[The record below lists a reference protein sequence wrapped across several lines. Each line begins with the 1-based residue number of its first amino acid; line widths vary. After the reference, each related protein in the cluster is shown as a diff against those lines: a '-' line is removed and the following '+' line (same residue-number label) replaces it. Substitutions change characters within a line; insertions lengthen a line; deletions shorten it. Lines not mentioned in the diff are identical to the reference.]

1 MIKSV
6 FVVGPGR
13 SGTSLLQSMLD
24 SHSEITFFKE
34 NQFLRTV
41 YFGNSNIKNFITEK
55 HNRIDYLNF
64 NDYSNIDDP
73 HLFYSKLKFLIN
85 PTRNIKY
92 IGDKDPRLI
101 DYVDKLP
108 ASFEDSKIIV
118 MNRNPGDIILSRTKA
133 EWSNKWPFSLQL
145 IIVRGQLNY
154 FLKNKKSISESQLI
168 EVFYENLISQPEE
181 TLKMITN
188 FLDIKF
194 ENIMLDFQ
202 KSSKRLT
209 SINELQ
215 WKKNIFNKIDS
226 SNSNIW
232 KTEFSETRKFMIY
245 NVFNDSY
252 RNENMEF
259 NISFFEKI
267 FLKVKSL
274 FLIFISRFYFLR
286 LKF

>member
-1 MIKSV
+1 MKSV
-6 FVVGPGR
+6 FIVGSGR

-55 HNRIDYLNF
+55 HDRIDYLSF

-73 HLFYSKLKFLIN
+73 VLFYNKLKSLIN
-85 PTRNIKY
+85 SSQHLKY
-92 IGDKDPRLI
+92 VGDKDPRLI

-108 ASFEDSKIIV
+108 ALFGDSKIIV

-168 EVFYENLISQPEE
+168 EVSYENLISQPEE

-232 KTEFSETRKFMIY
+232 KTEFSESRKFMIY

-259 NISFFEKI
+259 NLSFFEKM
-267 FLKVKSL
+267 FLKIKLL

>member
-1 MIKSV
+1 MKSI
-6 FVVGPGR
+6 FVVGCGR

-41 YFGNSNIKNFITEK
+41 YFGNSNVEKFIKDK
-55 HNRIDYLNF
+55 HDRIDYLNANNF
-64 NDYSNIDDP
+64 SNIDDP
-73 HLFYSKLKFLIN
+73 LLFYNKLKSLIN
-85 PTRNIKY
+85 STQHLKY
-92 IGDKDPRLI
+92 VGDKDPRLI

-108 ASFEDSKIIV
+108 ALLEDSKIIA

-133 EWSNKWPFSLQL
+133 EWSNKWSFSFQL

-154 FLKNKKSISESQLI
+154 FLKNKKFISESQLI
-168 EVFYENLISQPEE
+168 EVSYENLISQPEE
-181 TLKMITN
+181 TLKIITS

-194 ENIMLDFQ
+194 ENTMLDFQ

-232 KTEFSETRKFMIY
+232 KTEFSESRKFMIY

-252 RNENMEF
+252 LNENMEF
-259 NISFFEKI
+259 NISFIEKI
-267 FLKVKSL
+267 FLKFKSL